1 MLQSDV
7 WVPESEI
14 ESFVGSAALGR
25 ARGYANAGRLRRVT
39 YHSDDRR
46 FTAEVRG
53 SGSRWYSTAVH
64 LTAPDPDGSA
74 RPTRSIC
81 SCPVALNCKHAAA
94 LLLFV
99 GEQRRHHAAI
109 PEWRRLAEESVK
121 SLEKHHPH
129 VVEAPVIGLQ
139 LSLVADDSELE
150 HGSGGIQPGLGNRLK
165 ARIVVPGKGGRWKSA
180 GVEWDRLRYGWDGGM
195 SHAQSGWFRAVDA
208 LARSHRQARVW
219 LDLCD
224 AEVPALWPLFA
235 TAAEADVEIVP
246 GDGLLDVRPGPP
258 RRVGLTTWSP
268 DGSELVVVA
277 AAEVPR
283 DGAGG
288 PDGGDDDH
296 DEDHG
301 DLDDH
306 DDDRDDDEFGR
317 PLPGALVGERG
328 DMVAV
333 ISGRVLELCP
343 VGRLEPG
350 VAERL
355 RRWRSLSIP
364 DEAVAEFCAE
374 FLPELVERFPVIDR
388 VGRLELPEFDHVELE
403 LTIRPSTVR
412 DSGPGRRRI
421 DSGLD
426 LVAQWYHVMVL
437 RMSDGTHTRRSS
449 PLTEADLGLTGPHE
463 ADPRAIELMNAVAE
477 AGWEWLVDVG
487 GFRVGGADAGALLV
501 EGVGELNA
509 LEDIS
514 VTVSDEVPEIRRA
527 AEGLR
532 VSVETEEDTSGIDWL
547 GLSVAVSVEGRPVP
561 FAAVFEAVV
570 RGQEEFVTAD
580 GVLVT
585 VDLERFGELRVLLE
599 EAIAASADKA
609 GRTPDGTGMRIGLGQ
624 AGLLAD
630 LAELADD
637 LAPPTGRAKALLELA
652 SDTPDPVPVPVM
664 LEAELRPYQ
673 QQGLDWLA
681 MLWRHRIGGILADD
695 MGLGKTIQSLALI
708 AHAHESYA
716 HSEGVGSTT
725 EASPGPFL
733 VVAPSSVVP
742 NWEAEARKFVPS
754 LRVARRS
761 ATEAKSATTVADD
774 AATADIVVTSAT
786 VLRLDAESYADVP
799 WAGVFLDEA
808 QQAKN
813 PSSKLFAALAGLRA
827 DFLLAVTG
835 TPMENNLAE
844 LWAVAALSCRGV
856 LPDAKEFRA
865 LYRTPIEKN
874 GDAEALQRLR
884 RRLRPFLLR
893 RRKELVAGE
902 LPPRSDA
909 VMEVDLSA
917 AHRRIYDREL
927 ARQRA
932 SLLALLDDFDANRI
946 SILAGLTV
954 LRRLCLDASL
964 IDPDHAHIPSAKTD
978 ELVASLREVV
988 AEGHRALVFS
998 QFTTY
1003 LDTVV
1008 YRLRAEGITVA
1019 HLDGK
1024 TTDRAGAVGQ
1034 FTEGGAQVFCLSLKA
1049 GGVGLNL
1056 VGADYVFLL
1065 DPWWNPATE
1074 AQAVDRAHRIGQTR
1088 PVLVYRMVARDT
1100 IEERVVELQQ
1110 RKAELFASVLDSGE
1124 HFSAALTADD
1134 LRGLLE

>member
-7 WVPESEI
+7 WVPEPEI

-25 ARGYANAGRLRRVT
+25 ARGYANAEKIRRVT
-39 YHSDDRR
+39 YRAGDHRLS
-46 FTAEVRG
+46 AEVKG
-53 SGSRWYSTAVH
+53 SSSRWYSTAVT
-64 LTAPDPDGSA
+64 LTSPHADSSV
-74 RPTRSIC
+74 RPTRALC

-99 GEQRRHHAAI
+99 SARAHPDEAL
-109 PEWRRLAEESVK
+109 PEWRRKAEESLR
-121 SLEKHHPH
+121 SLDAHRPRFE
-129 VVEAPVIGLQ
+129 EAPAIGLQ
-139 LSLVADDSELE
+139 LSLVADDADGDGTPSAV
-150 HGSGGIQPGLGNRLK
+150 QPGLGNRLK
-165 ARIVVPGKGGRWKSA
+165 ARIVVPGKRGRWKSA

-235 TAAEADVEIVP
+235 TAAEAEVEIVP
-246 GDGLLDVRPGPP
+246 GDGLLDVQPGPP

-268 DGSELVVVA
+268 DGSTLVVTA
-277 AAEVPR
+277 AAEVAP
-283 DGAGG
+283 DA
-288 PDGGDDDH
+288 DGG
-296 DEDHG
+296 
-301 DLDDH
+301 
-306 DDDRDDDEFGR
+306 RQFYDDDELSL
-317 PLPGALVGERG
+317 PLPGALVGDRG

-333 ISGRVLELCP
+333 INGRVLELCP

-350 VAERL
+350 VAGRL
-355 RRWRSLSIP
+355 RRWSALSIP

-374 FLPELVERFPVIDR
+374 FLPDLVDRYPVIDR
-388 VGRLELPEFDHVELE
+388 VGRLELPEFDRVELE
-403 LTIRPSTVR
+403 LTIRPSVGGDAR
-412 DSGPGRRRI
+412 PGQ
-421 DSGLD
+421 GLD
-426 LVAQWYHVMVL
+426 LVLLWHRVEVL
-437 RMSDGTHTRRSS
+437 RMADGTEAGRRH
-449 PLTEADLGLTGPHE
+449 PLTD
-463 ADPRAIELMNAVAE
+463 IELGESGPLDGDPATLALTDSIAD
-477 AGWEWLVDVG
+477 AGWGWLVSAG
-487 GFRVGGADAGALLV
+487 SFRVSGQDAGALLA
-501 EGVGELNA
+501 EGVDALNA
-509 LEDIS
+509 LDGVS
-514 VTVSDEVPEIRRA
+514 VSVAEEVPEIRRA
-527 AEGLR
+527 TEGLR
-532 VSVETEEDTSGIDWL
+532 VSVATEDDGSGIDWL
-547 GLSVAVSVEGRPVP
+547 GLSVSVSVEGRPVP
-561 FAAVFEAVV
+561 FAAVFQAVV
-570 RGQEEFVTAD
+570 RGQDEFVTAD
-580 GVLVT
+580 GVLVP

-599 EAIAASADKA
+599 EAMAASADRA
-609 GRTPDGTGMRIGLGQ
+609 GRQPDGTGMRLGLGQ

-637 LAPPTGRAKALLELA
+637 LAPPTGRAKTLLDLA
-652 SDTPDPVPVPVM
+652 SDTPDRVPVPVA
-664 LEAELRPYQ
+664 LKAELRPYQ

-708 AHAHESYA
+708 AHAHESA
-716 HSEGVGSTT
+716 EASGA
-725 EASPGPFL
+725 ASPGPFL

-742 NWEAEARKFVPS
+742 NWEAESHRFVPS
-754 LRVARRS
+754 LRVTRRS
-761 ATEAKSATTVADD
+761 STEAKSPTTVADD
-774 AATADIVVTSAT
+774 AAAHDIVVTTAT
-786 VLRLDAESYADVP
+786 VLRLDAEAYAGVR
-799 WAGVFLDEA
+799 WAGVILDEA

-835 TPMENNLAE
+835 TPMENNLTE

-893 RRKELVAGE
+893 RRKELVAAD

-909 VMEVDLSA
+909 VMEVELSA
-917 AHRRIYDREL
+917 AHRRIYEREL
-927 ARQRA
+927 TRQRA
-932 SLLALLDDFDANRI
+932 SLLALLDDFDSNRI

-964 IDPDHAHIPSAKTD
+964 VDPDHAQVASAKTD
-978 ELVASLREVV
+978 ELIAALGEVV

-1003 LDTVV
+1003 LDKVV
-1008 YRLRAEGITVA
+1008 ERLRSEGISVA

-1024 TTDRAGAVGQ
+1024 TTDRAGAVDE
-1034 FTEGGAQVFCLSLKA
+1034 FTRGGAQVFCLSLKA

-1100 IEERVVELQQ
+1100 IEERVVELQK